1 MVITL
6 DIWWYKLSPTKKSP
20 RRVNNNNNNN
30 NNNNWQLRTRQLVQ
44 ITLRKNFETRN

>member
-20 RRVNNNNNNN
+20 RRVNNNNNN
-30 NNNNWQLRTRQLVQ
+30 WQLRTRQLIQ